1 MHRYR
6 KQGYSYCYVTQVDG
20 METGNLKV
28 KLLEGRV
35 GKVSI
40 TQVNSEGKPTG
51 KIGNIPEHVILR
63 EIPFAVSHLS
73 NHTVQIAFRNSHA
86 GGRYLTRSLVCVSSL
101 QSETVHEEHMSSF
114 PPPDSYCVSPEH
126 ATTCNPVW
134 AGQECNA

>member
-1 MHRYR
+1 MFCLPHGHPVRSRAACIDIDCCWHRHSEILLDRYR

-63 EIPFAVSHLS
+63 EIPFAVSLLPNSILCGPS
-73 NHTVQIAFRNSHA
+73 N
-86 GGRYLTRSLVCVSSL
+86 SS
-101 QSETVHEEHMSSF
+101 
-114 PPPDSYCVSPEH
+114 
-126 ATTCNPVW
+126 ATHSCR
-134 AGQECNA
+134 